1 MPNIR
6 KELHEIYHP
15 AIAGIRRLPK
25 PVVAA
30 VNGPAVGIGCSLA
43 LACDL
48 VLAAE
53 SSFFGLAFVARN
65 HRKAGAKIAMRE
77 RDTGIIRRGHDRR
90 NAGHDF
96 KRNFRRGEFLGFLAA
111 TAENVRVAALEPH
124 DGVAFLCFGHQQ
136 LVQFALRNGMVF

>member
-1 MPNIR
+1 MTNPLDAHQNNFR
-6 KELHEIYHP
+6 
-15 AIAGIRRLPK
+15 ARRPGQLR
-25 PVVAA
+25 PVEM
-30 VNGPAVGIGCSLA
+30 A
-43 LACDL
+43 L
-48 VLAAE
+48 
-53 SSFFGLAFVARN
+53 FFGLAFVARN

-124 DGVAFLCFGHQQ
+124 DGVAFLGFGHQQ